1 MGVPREVVTARSC
14 GAAASR
20 DRRMHVL
27 ALREKSHPESIA
39 VRRANSQADRTLLFE
54 PAADGTGWLH
64 SYQRLP
70 VAQAI

>member
-1 MGVPREVVTARSC
+1 MGLPRGVVTAGSC
-14 GAAASR
+14 GDAESV
-20 DRRMHVL
+20 DRRMHVF

-39 VRRANSQADRTLLFE
+39 VCRAKSQADRTLLFE